1 MREGRNWKRKD
12 IILNSPNDLQSKRLC
27 MKLWGEKS
35 EEVTEADEGSN
46 IIVTNAIVDKY
57 QQKTQVNSNE
67 LTLIEVCNK
76 SM

>member
-1 MREGRNWKRKD
+1 
-12 IILNSPNDLQSKRLC
+12 

-67 LTLIEVCNK
+67 LTFIEVCNK